1 MEVIFSHEVIDS
13 KHRTHWLE
21 ICVGDA
27 TESHAPSEVD
37 VLAISCF
44 ENSYAPTR
52 GTMVKSLIDRGV
64 NVAEL
69 SKRKAIDERA
79 RWQCWLSESLVQES
93 PIGRILCFEH
103 GNHRDPQSVV
113 GNVFRMVSEFA
124 LGSGGINL
132 KLLRLPLLSTGNQGA
147 DKSLMLESII
157 RQAYNHLRGSLP
169 VAKVQIVLNEKSQDI
184 HRLVFESGLYFH
196 QIRSEWHAVQMAEVP
211 TFDYFISYRHTDISF
226 AESILDIMYARKPN
240 LRIFLD
246 RNSLGSGVFWKPELI
261 TGIHNSS
268 KAICLITDSYPD
280 SEECIDEFHAA
291 MCCGLSRQ
299 RFLIPLLNLSE
310 RHVDTL
316 PQTFK
321 RVNLIDAT
329 CPPHTVEKVVDKI
342 FADDSSQVH

>member
-69 SKRKAIDERA
+69 SKRKAIDELA
-79 RWQCWLSESLVQES
+79 RWQCWISESLVQES

-124 LGSGGINL
+124 LGSGGIDL

-169 VAKVQIVLNEKSQDI
+169 VAKVQIVLNGKSQDI

-211 TFDYFISYRHTDISF
+211 AWI
-226 AESILDIMYARKPN
+226 KPPRCRRITCLCHRVTQPTRPSSSRSHFLLSCIRLRPCLSATATRRSNCHPPRTSQN
-240 LRIFLD
+240 LGYD
-246 RNSLGSGVFWKPELI
+246 TGVF
-261 TGIHNSS
+261 
-268 KAICLITDSYPD
+268 
-280 SEECIDEFHAA
+280 EFRSCHAA
-291 MCCGLSRQ
+291 PGSCHG
-299 RFLIPLLNLSE
+299 
-310 RHVDTL
+310 
-316 PQTFK
+316 
-321 RVNLIDAT
+321 
-329 CPPHTVEKVVDKI
+329 
-342 FADDSSQVH
+342 